1 MVNRYVIGLGVVL
14 VTASAP
20 LWAQSPAEQRSMEAA
35 NQVDISKFFASQ
47 TDARSR
53 TFPFRGEQTHT
64 FTVTDAGRYQLVSNP
79 VGGDSDYRIAASLT
93 DEQGNVIQQ
102 EEAFGRNG
110 GLEMTV
116 ELEPGEYTL
125 ATEARKMGSINSGAN
140 GYLIQ
145 VAGLDASGNRVAR
158 GESGIDDGDDAIFG
172 QAGDTGSVFVR
183 PGAASIALD
192 NESRPSEPQAT
203 TDAGS
208 SSSPAETEAPD
219 NAEQASTSTPD
230 TILADVR
237 IAFEGEA
244 VTFTLD
250 EPSNVQIDSST
261 FPGNEGSYRL
271 EARLLDAQGNV
282 VAQDQGTAV
291 AGDFAISEQLAP
303 GEYRVWVD
311 GRRIGS
317 IQGRD
322 STYQLRVEVID

>member
-1 MVNRYVIGLGVVL
+1 MVNRYVISLGVVL
-14 VTASAP
+14 VTASLP

-35 NQVDISKFFASQ
+35 AQVDISKFFSSQ

-64 FTVTDAGRYQLVSNP
+64 FTVTDTGQYQLVSNP
-79 VGGDSDYRIAASLT
+79 VGGDSDYRITASLT
-93 DEQGNVIQQ
+93 DEQGNVIR
-102 EEAFGRNG
+102 EGDAFGRSG

-125 ATEARKMGSINSGAN
+125 ATEARKMGPASSGAN

-145 VAGLDASGNRVAR
+145 VVGLDASGNRVAL

-172 QAGDTGSVFVR
+172 QSGDSDSVFVR
-183 PGAASIALD
+183 PGAASIAL
-192 NESRPSEPQAT
+192 ESESQSSEQLPTPQEASAT
-203 TDAGS
+203 SSTDEDAGDVES
-208 SSSPAETEAPD
+208 
-219 NAEQASTSTPD
+219 ASANTPD

-237 IAFEGEA
+237 IAYEGEV

-250 EPSNVQIDSST
+250 EPRDVQIDSST
-261 FPGNEGSYRL
+261 FPGNEGSYRI
-271 EARLLDAQGNV
+271 EARLLDAQGNL
-282 VAQDQGTAV
+282 VAQDKGTAV
-291 AGDFAISEQLAP
+291 AGDFAISERLAP

>member
-14 VTASAP
+14 ATASAP
-20 LWAQSPAEQRSMEAA
+20 LWAQSPAEQRSLEAA
-35 NQVDISKFFASQ
+35 GQVDISKFFSSQ

-53 TFPFRGEQTHT
+53 TLPFRGEQAHT
-64 FTVTDAGRYQLVSNP
+64 FTVTDAGQYQLVSDP

-102 EEAFGRNG
+102 EEAFVRSG

-116 ELEPGEYTL
+116 DLEPGEYTL
-125 ATEARKMGSINSGAN
+125 VTEARKMGPANSGAN

-145 VAGLDASGNRVAR
+145 VVGLDASGNRVAQ
-158 GESGIDDGDDAIFG
+158 GTSGIDDGDDAIFG
-172 QAGDTGSVFVR
+172 QGGDTGSVFVR
-183 PGAASIALD
+183 PGAASVALD
-192 NESRPSEPQAT
+192 NESRTSEQQVS
-203 TDAGS
+203 TDAASTS
-208 SSSPAETEAPD
+208 SSSETSE
-219 NAEQASTSTPD
+219 NVEQASTSTLD

-250 EPSNVQIDSST
+250 KPSNVQIDSST

-271 EARLLDAQGNV
+271 EARLMDAQGNV

-291 AGDFAISEQLAP
+291 AGDFAISERLNP
-303 GEYRVWVD
+303 GEYRVLVD

>member
-14 VTASAP
+14 VTASLP
-20 LWAQSPAEQRSMEAA
+20 LWAQSPAEQRSLEAA
-35 NQVDISKFFASQ
+35 GQVDISKFFSSQ

-64 FTVTDAGRYQLVSNP
+64 FTVTDAGQYQLVSNP
-79 VGGDSDYRIAASLT
+79 VGGDSDYRIVASLT
-93 DEQGNVIQQ
+93 DEQGNVIR
-102 EEAFGRNG
+102 EGDAFGRSG

-125 ATEARKMGSINSGAN
+125 ATEARKMGSTNSGAN

-145 VAGLDASGNRVAR
+145 VVGLDASGNRVAQ

-183 PGAASIALD
+183 PGAASVALGSD
-192 NESRPSEPQAT
+192 NRGSEQQAASET
-203 TDAGS
+203 LAQQADDAG
-208 SSSPAETEAPD
+208 AGD
-219 NAEQASTSTPD
+219 NTLD

-237 IAFEGEA
+237 IAFEGEVA
-244 VTFTLD
+244 TFTLD

-291 AGDFAISEQLAP
+291 AGDFAISQQLEP
-303 GEYRVWVD
+303 GEYSVWVE

>member
-1 MVNRYVIGLGVVL
+1 MVKRYVINLGVLL
-14 VTASAP
+14 VTASLP
-20 LWAQSPAEQRSMEAA
+20 VWAQSPAEQRSLEAA
-35 NQVDISKFFASQ
+35 GQVDVSKFFSSQ

-64 FTVTDAGRYQLVSNP
+64 FTVTDTGRYQLVSSP
-79 VGGDSDYRIAASLT
+79 VGGDSDYRISASLT
-93 DEQGNVIQQ
+93 DEQGNVIRQ

-125 ATEARKMGSINSGAN
+125 ATEARKMGSTNSGAN

-145 VAGLDASGNRVAR
+145 VAGLDASGNRVAQ
-158 GESGIDDGDDAIFG
+158 GASGIDDGDDAIFG
-172 QAGDTGSVFVR
+172 QSGDSGSVFVR

-192 NESRPSEPQAT
+192 SERQPDEPQAT
-203 TDAGS
+203 
-208 SSSPAETEAPD
+208 PD
-219 NAEQASTSTPD
+219 NASTTSSTEEADDAERAGASTPD

-237 IAFEGEA
+237 IAYEGEV

-250 EPSNVQIDSST
+250 EPSDVQIDSST

-271 EARLLDAQGNV
+271 EARLLDAQGDV
-282 VAQDQGTAV
+282 VAQDQGSAV
-291 AGDFAISEQLAP
+291 AGDFSISERLAP
-303 GEYRVWVD
+303 GEYRVWVE

-322 STYQLRVEVID
+322 STYQLRVEVMQ